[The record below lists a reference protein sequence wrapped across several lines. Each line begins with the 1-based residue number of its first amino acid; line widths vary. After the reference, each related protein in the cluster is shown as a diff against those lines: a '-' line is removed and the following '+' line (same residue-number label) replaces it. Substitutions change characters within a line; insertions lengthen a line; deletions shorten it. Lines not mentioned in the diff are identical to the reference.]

1 MIRTRK
7 YLGTVVHS
15 SWELRQED
23 DKVKA
28 SLGYMPTKEQ
38 RVWLGPCPLMEFHD
52 LLKLKFQGLQCPLA
66 LS

>member
-1 MIRTRK
+1 M
-7 YLGTVVHS
+7 HS
-15 SWELRQED
+15 SRELRQED
-23 DKVKA
+23 DEVKA